1 MNNIHLKDLK
11 NHIGYSFKNKQE
23 FQSNQKQF
31 VDTWRN
37 RVFVMY
43 IIGLIMLFMISK
55 LEPRILVW
63 FTISLISMV
72 FITIMLS
79 VFIKYTFVSYVFII
93 PLFDY
98 AIASSVFEQS
108 RQIFLLYLTLC
119 FVSYIA
125 FVIFLP
131 INIFRKITPR
141 LAFIPTIITI
151 VTQIVLSY
159 KDVIFS
165 LMTNNV
171 SDKVTHSLFDD
182 TYLNVRNEKDFI
194 NMLYAVYNYI
204 FVEKKYNEFY
214 NLLSMLSIGITLT
227 FLIGGILV
235 TLRTYLLDSKA
246 KKKWRSIIFST
257 EVSYKTLLECAYIGG
272 TEYENL
278 ILSNS
283 QYLNI
288 IKENEENIGDE
299 KDWKERFHEI
309 KKNWKKMVSDYIDK
323 FRKLGSK

>member
-194 NMLYAVYNYI
+194 NMLYAVYN
-204 FVEKKYNEFY
+204 
-214 NLLSMLSIGITLT
+214 
-227 FLIGGILV
+227 
-235 TLRTYLLDSKA
+235 
-246 KKKWRSIIFST
+246 
-257 EVSYKTLLECAYIGG
+257 
-272 TEYENL
+272 
-278 ILSNS
+278 
-283 QYLNI
+283 
-288 IKENEENIGDE
+288 
-299 KDWKERFHEI
+299 
-309 KKNWKKMVSDYIDK
+309 
-323 FRKLGSK
+323 